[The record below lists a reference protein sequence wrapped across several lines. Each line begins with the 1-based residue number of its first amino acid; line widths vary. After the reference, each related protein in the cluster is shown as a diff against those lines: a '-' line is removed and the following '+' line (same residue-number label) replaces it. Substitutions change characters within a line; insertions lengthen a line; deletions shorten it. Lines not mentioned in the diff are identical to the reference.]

1 MAKTKSKKK
10 QSWSSILKKI
20 GIFIV
25 LNIITMGT
33 TYIIENLVEFAVYQL
48 GFGEFGVIPDSFAS
62 EAVEKYGKDLPKW
75 YHDLKI
81 IGEYGLNQGYK
92 VVIYVLD
99 LMLNT
104 AILMCLDKLFCGW
117 CSDEI
122 SEVLNDIEASRP
134 KSSQSND
141 KTVTEVLKTQ
151 QQELENIFEKSRES
165 RLQQLAK
172 KFKIS
177 SNSKSKNDSQSLE
190 MCKFGSSST
199 QERSRNEIE
208 SKVDL
213 NKSPDEFKPTSD
225 DSNAATTTTNTTK
238 AIIENEPSASQPFG
252 ISEFGSSSTQERSR
266 IESDS
271 KIDIIES
278 KTVVITN
285 EQAQESLSR
294 LENILKKF
302 QKSSN

>member
-62 EAVEKYGKDLPKW
+62 EVVEKYGKDLPKW
-75 YHDLKI
+75 FHDLKI

-92 VVIYVLD
+92 VVIYVVD

-104 AILMCLDKLFCGW
+104 AILMFLDKLFCGC

-122 SEVLNDIEASRP
+122 SEVMNDIEASRP

-141 KTVTEVLKTQ
+141 KVVTEVLKNQ
-151 QQELENIFEKSRES
+151 QQELKNIFEKSRQS
-165 RLQQLAK
+165 RLQELAK
-172 KFKIS
+172 KLKIG
-177 SNSKSKNDSQSLE
+177 SKSKSATQSLE
-190 MCKFGSSST
+190 MNDFGSSST

-225 DSNAATTTTNTTK
+225 DGNATTTTNTTK

-271 KIDIIES
+271 KIDVIES

-302 QKSSN
+302 PKSSN